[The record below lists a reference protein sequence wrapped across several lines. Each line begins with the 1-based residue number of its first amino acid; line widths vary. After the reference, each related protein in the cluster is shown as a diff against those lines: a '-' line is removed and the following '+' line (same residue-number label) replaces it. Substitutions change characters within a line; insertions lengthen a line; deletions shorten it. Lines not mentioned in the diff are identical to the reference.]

1 MRISDWSSDVCSSDL
16 QILMELLA
24 IVLAGEPA
32 RIPGPVDA
40 QAQTDRIDLLT
51 HQFDSSAAS
60 ARSRTM
66 TVRLLKGFSHGA
78 PRPRARA
85 CERRT
90 PHARPTVAPATWSRH
105 TSN

>member
-1 MRISDWSSDVCSSDL
+1 MYRDPRLLRRALDHHAADAGLAEPLEQVL
-16 QILMELLA
+16 AQTQILMELLA

-40 QAQTDRIDLLT
+40 QAKTDRIDLLT

-66 TVRLLKGFSHGA
+66 TVRLLNGFRS
-78 PRPRARA
+78 
-85 CERRT
+85 EE
-90 PHARPTVAPATWSRH
+90 H
-105 TSN
+105 TSELQSL